1 MLLTDYFRSEYDIT
15 WDFAKQCGVD
25 HGVIRLPEDQT
36 FDIADFSHWKSVHK
50 RFTDFGI
57 KPVVI
62 EPLPNELHDHIK
74 VGDHM
79 RDACIEK
86 AIKMLEYMDALDIR
100 TLCFNWMAHIGW
112 LRTNDSIKERGGALV
127 TGFDADE
134 FVPTDKRITADELWG
149 NYEYF
154 IKAIIPYA
162 EKYGVRLALH
172 PDDPPLAKLGDVERI
187 MINCENIHKALNII
201 DSKNLGMTMCQA
213 TFAMM
218 GENLYD
224 VIPRFS
230 EKIFFVH
237 FRNAVGNKYKFNE
250 TFHDNGMIDMP
261 NSIRLYQ
268 KCGIDV
274 PIRVDHV
281 PLMAGE
287 QEGVSGY
294 TALGR
299 LYAIGYLEGILES
312 ADDERRARRVKY

>member
-25 HGVIRLPEDQT
+25 HGVIRLPEDQA

-134 FVPTDKRITADELWG
+134 FVPTDKRITADGLWG

-162 EKYGVRLALH
+162 EKYDIRLALH

-187 MINCENIHKALNII
+187 MINCENIHKAVNIVN
-201 DSKNLGMTMCQA
+201 SKNLGITMCQA
-213 TFAMM
+213 TYAMM

-230 EKIFFVH
+230 EKIFFIH

-261 NSIRLYQ
+261 NIIRLYQ

-299 LYAIGYLEGILES
+299 LYAIGYLKGILES